1 MFRVGLAGSHTSL
14 CDGSVAVLAVLARP
28 PQRAWGDTLFR
39 APIAAHPVI
48 ALASGFDLGVG
59 FGHDGS
65 AMREDLISSQLL
77 GARFVTQVAK
87 FSQSC

>member
-14 CDGSVAVLAVLARP
+14 CGSVAAVAVLARP

-65 AMREDLISSQLL
+65 AMREDLNSSQLL
-77 GARFVTQVAK
+77 GARFVVK
-87 FSQSC
+87 LLVFL